1 MRVNPPQFERLKIV
15 SDNSNGRI
23 VIESPKGRLE
33 KQKAI
38 TKQPEEMKQLRAIS
52 GGQITEMIDKN
63 ELPISKDID
72 WDSVSALPIFKS
84 HKFSPVEELINQYR
98 QLKALYDA
106 ELETESPST
115 RVLADIQATLIKIN
129 QSLLPYRYSK
139 VDLVKIEN
147 PNAPSITLKLQHLTI
162 EDELKNVTPE
172 QE

>member
-1 MRVNPPQFERLKIV
+1 M
-15 SDNSNGRI
+15 SDNSNGKI

-38 TKQPEEMKQLRAIS
+38 TKQPAEMKQLRQIS
-52 GGQITEMIDKN
+52 GGQITEMIDKDQ
-63 ELPISKDID
+63 LPISKDVD
-72 WDSVSALPIFKS
+72 WDSVSALPIFKG
-84 HKFSPVEELINQYR
+84 HRFSPVEKLIKQYQ
-98 QLKALYDA
+98 QLEALYDA
-106 ELETESPST
+106 ELETESPSA

-147 PNAPSITLKLQHLTI
+147 PNTPSITLKLQHVTI
-162 EDELKNVTPE
+162 EDELKNVTPD